1 MAFVFTAAA
10 GALIGEL
17 LHDVWELKKKG
28 DMFEHVLAS
37 MEVTLTSLTP
47 VLEKIKVLN
56 KELDRENDKEIWM
69 LWKQIEKGKKLVRK
83 FKQAKCSSCLKRPF
97 YMKDL
102 EKLDDSLK
110 RFGQIVMPVL
120 QAWIQM
126 ETLQVEK
133 DNQEKLKYIHEDVK
147 VIQGE
152 VQHIHEEVKD
162 NHEVVRDIREG
173 VRDIHDNVKQV
184 KEIHQDVK
192 DIYTNVEGVNERVKV
207 IHDEVQEVKEVRE
220 EVKVTHVGVKD
231 IKVQVKEIHEEVK
244 DMRKDLRSN
253 IQTGKAASPVSNSN
267 VPLWPFT
274 PPEPP
279 QITVGLDKPTKD
291 LKNELFKDGM
301 STVVLTAPG
310 GCGKTTLAKKL
321 CHDEAIKEKFKDNI
335 FFITVSKS
343 PDLKVIIQQLFRHKG
358 HPVHDQFRTDEE
370 AVNCLEQLLKQIGT
384 KPILLVL
391 DDVWSGS
398 ESLLE
403 RFKFQIPGYK
413 ILLTSRSSL
422 GGFGSKYK
430 LDTLN
435 YEDSLSLFRQSAEL
449 RNSTSNNVDDDVLKK
464 IVSFC
469 KGFPLALS
477 VVGRSLRQQ
486 RPEIWRNKVKQ
497 WSKAGAFF
505 ESNNDLFTCLKSSLD
520 ALDNKLKECYI
531 DLGAFPEGQLIPAT
545 AIIDMWEELY
555 EMNGDGLNSIS
566 NLHELSSLNLI
577 DLVDTRYAE
586 DYNETF
592 VTQHDLLRD
601 LVNHVSGLAGSEQGR
616 KNLVVDING
625 NEFRGW
631 WKNQSISAHVLSIST
646 DETFLSNWPNIQAP
660 EVEVL
665 VLNFRTKKY
674 TLPKFIKSMDKL
686 KTLILTNYGFFSAEI
701 SNFIVLGNLS
711 NLKRIRLEKVL
722 IPSLTINCVQLEN
735 LQKISLIGCNIDPAS
750 GDKAIRISDALPKLA
765 EICIGYCNSLKEL
778 PVGLC
783 DIVSLKKLCI
793 TYCPGL
799 SILPR
804 EIGKMVNLQVLML
817 SCCRNL
823 SDLPD
828 NIGSLHKLS
837 ILDISDCISI
847 KNLPEQIGK
856 LQSLKKLYMT
866 GCSNCG
872 LPNSVTTLH
881 SLKSVICDEETEK
894 SWKPFKRDLPNMT
907 IIY

>member
-1 MAFVFTAAA
+1 MAFVFTAAV

-28 DMFEHVLAS
+28 DMFENVLES
-37 MEVTLTSLTP
+37 MEVTLRSLTP

-69 LWKQIEKGKKLVRK
+69 LWKQIEKGKKLVKK

-102 EKLDDSLK
+102 EKLDDSLR
-110 RFGQIVMPVL
+110 RFSQIVMPVL

-126 ETLQVEK
+126 ETLLVQR
-133 DNQEKLKYIHEDVK
+133 DNQEELKYTHEDVK
-147 VIQGE
+147 VIQEE

-184 KEIHQDVK
+184 MEIHQDVK
-192 DIYTNVEGVNERVKV
+192 DIYTNVEGVSERVKV

-244 DMRKDLRSN
+244 DMCKDLRSN

-343 PDLKVIIQQLFRHKG
+343 PDLKVIIQQLFQHKG
-358 HPVHDQFRTDEE
+358 HSVHEFRTDEE

-435 YEDSLSLFRQSAEL
+435 YEDSLSLFRQSAEI
-449 RNSTSNNVDDDVLKK
+449 RNTTSNNVEDDVLKK

-469 KGFPLALS
+469 KGFPIALS

-555 EMNGDGLNSIS
+555 EMNGDGLSSIS

-577 DLVDTRYAE
+577 DLVDTRRDGSERE

-660 EVEVL
+660 EVGVL
-665 VLNFRTKKY
+665 VLNFRSKKY

-711 NLKRIRLEKVL
+711 NLKRIGLEKVL

-735 LQKISLIGCNIDPAS
+735 LQNF
-750 GDKAIRISDALPKLA
+750 
-765 EICIGYCNSLKEL
+765 EILEHLETRWFPLTNNS
-778 PVGLC
+778 
-783 DIVSLKKLCI
+783 
-793 TYCPGL
+793 
-799 SILPR
+799 
-804 EIGKMVNLQVLML
+804 
-817 SCCRNL
+817 
-823 SDLPD
+823 
-828 NIGSLHKLS
+828 
-837 ILDISDCISI
+837 
-847 KNLPEQIGK
+847 
-856 LQSLKKLYMT
+856 
-866 GCSNCG
+866 
-872 LPNSVTTLH
+872 H
-881 SLKSVICDEETEK
+881 SL
-894 SWKPFKRDLPNMT
+894 
-907 IIY
+907 